1 MTQPTPSPDPRRS
14 TPAAL
19 PAALAEIGS
28 LVRLAVPLVIGLAAS
43 TLIGVTD
50 TVMVAPL
57 GTNALAGVGITTA
70 VIVIF
75 YAAVYGALSSFGVAV
90 ANAWGAGE
98 ARVIAALVRS
108 GIRLGLAWGAVAAV
122 LFSLM
127 WLALPYLGQPP
138 EVLALMGPYWFAMA
152 AMLVPFAVLLIFK
165 QLFEAV
171 DRPWTGVAFAFTG
184 VVINVPLNYVLIHG
198 IGPFPQLGLTGA
210 GVASL
215 ISETL
220 ACLAAWLWW
229 RAARSTRRLRV
240 RGRPRPGTALALAR
254 EGAPLGIG
262 YAAESGAMAVA
273 SLMLGL
279 LGATVLAANQVASSV
294 GSLLYMVPLGM
305 AGAVAIR
312 IGQADGAGERWRLR
326 PIGLAA
332 MGTVTAWMATT
343 ATILWFAGDDL
354 ARLITDEPEVAR
366 LAAAIFVVVALMQ
379 VADGLQS
386 SALGAL
392 RGLHDT
398 DFPSG
403 LSLVTYWVIS
413 LPLAWLLAFPL
424 GLGAVGLWS
433 GFGAGLAIAAV
444 ILPVRFWRKTR
455 PQPTP

>member
-1 MTQPTPSPDPRRS
+1 M
-14 TPAAL
+14 AAL
-19 PAALAEIGS
+19 SEIGS
-28 LVRLAVPLVIGLAAS
+28 LIQLAVPLVIGLAAS

-57 GTNALAGVGITTA
+57 GTTALAGVGITTA

-98 ARVIAALVRS
+98 ERAIAGLVRS
-108 GIRLGLAWGAVAAV
+108 GIRLGLAWGLVAAG

-127 WLALPYLGQPP
+127 WFALPYLGQPP

-152 AMLVPFAVLLIFK
+152 AMLVPFAILLIFK

-184 VVINVPLNYVLIHG
+184 VVINVPLNYMLIHG
-198 IGPFPQLGLTGA
+198 VGPLPQLGLTGA

-215 ISETL
+215 VSESL

-229 RAARSTRRLRV
+229 RGARSTRRLRV
-240 RGRPRPGTALALAR
+240 RTRPKPGTALALAR
-254 EGAPLGIG
+254 EGAPLGMG

-332 MGTVTAWMATT
+332 MGTVTVWMLATATT
-343 ATILWFAGDDL
+343 LFFAGDDL

-424 GLGAVGLWS
+424 ELGAVGLWS

-455 PQPTP
+455 VEAGH

>member
-1 MTQPTPSPDPRRS
+1 MTQPPPSPGPR
-14 TPAAL
+14 PAI

-57 GTNALAGVGITTA
+57 GTQALAGVGITTA

-108 GIRLGLAWGAVAAV
+108 GIRLGLAWGAVATV

-127 WLALPYLGQPP
+127 WLALPHLGQPP
-138 EVLALMGPYWFAMA
+138 EVLALMGPYWFSMA

-210 GVASL
+210 GIASL

-229 RAARSTRRLRV
+229 RVARSTRRLRV

-254 EGAPLGIG
+254 EGAPLGLG

-279 LGATVLAANQVASSV
+279 LGAVVLAANQVASSV

-332 MGTVTAWMATT
+332 MGTVTVWMLAT

-354 ARLITDEPEVAR
+354 ARRITDEPEVAR
-366 LAAAIFVVVALMQ
+366 LAGAIFVVVALMQ

-403 LSLVTYWVIS
+403 LSLVTYWVVS

-455 PQPTP
+455 PTAVP

>member
-1 MTQPTPSPDPRRS
+1 MTQPPPSPGPR
-14 TPAAL
+14 PAI

-57 GTNALAGVGITTA
+57 GTQALAGVGITTA

-108 GIRLGLAWGAVAAV
+108 GIRLGLTWGAVAAV

-127 WLALPYLGQPP
+127 WLALPHLGQPP
-138 EVLALMGPYWFAMA
+138 EVLALMGPYWFSMA

-210 GVASL
+210 GIASL

-229 RAARSTRRLRV
+229 RVARSTRRLRV

-254 EGAPLGIG
+254 EGAPLGLG

-279 LGATVLAANQVASSV
+279 LGAVVLAANQVASSV

-332 MGTVTAWMATT
+332 MGTVTVWMLAT

-403 LSLVTYWVIS
+403 LSLVTYWVVS

-455 PQPTP
+455 PVAAP

>member
-1 MTQPTPSPDPRRS
+1 MTQPLPSPGPG
-14 TPAAL
+14 PAL

-57 GTNALAGVGITTA
+57 GTQALAGVGITTA

-98 ARVIAALVRS
+98 ERVIAALVRS
-108 GIRLGLAWGAVAAV
+108 GIRLGLTWGAVATV

-127 WLALPYLGQPP
+127 WLALPHLGQPP
-138 EVLALMGPYWFAMA
+138 EVLALMGPYWFSMA

-210 GVASL
+210 GIASL

-240 RGRPRPGTALALAR
+240 RGRPQPGTALALAR

-279 LGATVLAANQVASSV
+279 LGAVVLAANQVASSV

-332 MGTVTAWMATT
+332 MGAVTVWMLAT
-343 ATILWFAGDDL
+343 ATVLWFAGDDL

-366 LAAAIFVVVALMQ
+366 LAGAIFVVVALMQ

-455 PQPTP
+455 PPPTP